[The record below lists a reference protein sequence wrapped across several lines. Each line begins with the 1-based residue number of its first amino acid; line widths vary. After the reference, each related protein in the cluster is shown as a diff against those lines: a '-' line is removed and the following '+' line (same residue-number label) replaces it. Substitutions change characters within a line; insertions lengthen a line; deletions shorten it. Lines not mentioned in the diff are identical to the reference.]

1 MKKVLVLSYYFPP
14 MGMGGTQRSAK
25 FVKYLPH
32 FGWEP
37 VVITVKDIHY
47 YAHDE
52 SLLQELAGRQIERTE
67 SWDPLRL
74 LARFLKRRT
83 AEHTQTDTG
92 PISQRLHWLNR
103 LISGWLLVPDSK
115 ILWLPFAICRSLALI
130 WKQKIGVIYTTSP
143 PHSAHLAGLCLKA
156 MAGIRWIADFRDDWT
171 GGESQPS
178 PTWWHRFVNRWL
190 EKWVLKSTDH
200 TIAMCQ
206 HLADSLW
213 RKSGHVAMKRK
224 VTVLMNGYDR
234 DDFRDALTLAPHE
247 RFTITHCGAITRVS
261 DPEPLL
267 RAVQKL
273 LQDRPALKTEIVI
286 QFIGT
291 DLYGRLRDLTERLQ
305 LGETVLPLR
314 YLPHRQAIQEIM
326 RSHLLVLTIFKKTG
340 EEIITGKIFEYLASG
355 KPILM
360 MAKPGE
366 VARIIQT
373 HGRGRVIDNED
384 IPGIQAAIFDYYQQF
399 TAGCLPMAE
408 PLSLQQFDR
417 EAQAGRL
424 AAIFNQSTY

>member
-1 MKKVLVLSYYFPP
+1 

-37 VVITVKDIHY
+37 LVITVKDIRY

-67 SWDPLRL
+67 SLDPLRL
-74 LARFLKRRT
+74 LARVRKSRPAKSAQAGAGKTNPL
-83 AEHTQTDTG
+83 
-92 PISQRLHWLNR
+92 LNWLNR
-103 LISGWLLVPDSK
+103 IVGGWLLIPDSK
-115 ILWLPFAICRSLALI
+115 ILWLPFAIRRSLSLI
-130 WKQKIGVIYTTSP
+130 RAHKIDVVYTTSP
-143 PHSAHLAGLCLKA
+143 PQSAHLAGLCLKA
-156 MAGIRWIADFRDDWT
+156 IAGVKWVADFRDDWT

-178 PTWWHRFVNRWL
+178 PTSWHRFINRLL
-190 EKWVLKSTDH
+190 EKWVLKSADQLV
-200 TIAMCQ
+200 AMCQ
-206 HLADSLW
+206 HLANSLW
-213 RKSGHVAMKRK
+213 KKSGHFALKRK
-224 VTVLMNGYDR
+224 VAVLMNGYDR
-234 DDFRDALTLAPHE
+234 DDFQDALLLVAND

-261 DPEPLL
+261 DPEPVLL
-267 RAVQKL
+267 AIQKL
-273 LQDRPALKTEIVI
+273 FQHHPGLKNEIVV

-291 DLYGRLRDLTERLQ
+291 DLYGRFKALTRQLQ
-305 LGETVLPLR
+305 LENSIWPLR

-340 EEIITGKIFEYLASG
+340 EEIITGKVFEYLASG

-360 MAKPGE
+360 IAQPGE

-373 HGRGRVIDNED
+373 HGRGTVVDNAD
-384 IPGIQAAIFDYYQQF
+384 IAGIQTAILDYFKQF
-399 TAGCLPMAE
+399 KAGCLPVAA
-408 PLSLQQFDR
+408 PLSLPQFDR

-424 AAIFNQSTY
+424 AAIFDQLVKTDVT